1 MEICLALGGGGS
13 RGIAHLGVLEIL
25 DQAGYQIKAL
35 AGTSAGG
42 AFGSLYA
49 AGYHP
54 QEIAQRLVGVDQSK
68 LFGRFHTDGP
78 SLLGF
83 AGIQEVLH
91 SFLGERTFEEL
102 KIPFLVTA
110 VDVKTGKEVIL
121 NSGRVIDALLATMAI
136 PGIFPPRPLDDML
149 LVDGGVL
156 GAVPVQAARRL
167 TPQLA
172 VVAVALTEP
181 TERGALA
188 KSPFEW
194 MEQTPILQQIIR
206 LRVAQ
211 AFNIF
216 LEAMTISSN
225 AMTDLRLEM
234 EKPDVIIRPDVKHLG
249 ALDQADVNDTMRRG
263 EEAARLALPAIRRSA
278 GPLHEIQRRLRYS
291 DLPSV

>member
-1 MEICLALGGGGS
+1 MEISLALGGGGA
-13 RGIAHLGVLEIL
+13 RGLAHLGVLECL

-54 QEIAQRLVGVDQSK
+54 QEIAQRLQGVDQSK
-68 LFGRFHTDGP
+68 LFGRFPADGP

-83 AGIQEVLH
+83 AGMLEILNA
-91 SFLGERTFEEL
+91 FLGERTFEEL

-110 VDVKTGKEVIL
+110 VDIKTGKEAYL
-121 NSGRVIDALLATMAI
+121 RSGRVIDALLATMAI
-136 PGIFPPRPLDDML
+136 PGIFPPRPLNDML

-167 TPQLA
+167 ASHLA

-181 TERGALA
+181 TEHGIRV
-188 KSPFEW
+188 KSPFDW

-249 ALDQADVNDTMRRG
+249 ALDQADINDTMRRG
-263 EEAARLALPAIRRSA
+263 EEAARLALPAIRRST
-278 GPLHEIQRRLRYS
+278 GPFHDIQRRLRYS
-291 DLPSV
+291 DLPSL